1 MKNGE
6 QQIKKEKRTENN
18 KRVLKRH
25 VGNIKGIGLNMI
37 FFFFEHKGALRHW
50 GPKTLDTMLKDS
62 NNYIED
68 IVNIKVENIL
78 KYKDKLRV
86 VGKVQK
92 SIFWDNNSAKKYHWC

>member
-1 MKNGE
+1 
-6 QQIKKEKRTENN
+6 
-18 KRVLKRH
+18 
-25 VGNIKGIGLNMI
+25 
-37 FFFFEHKGALRHW
+37 
-50 GPKTLDTMLKDS
+50 MLKDS

-92 SIFWDNNSAKKYHWC
+92 SIF

>member
-37 FFFFEHKGALRHW
+37 FFFFEHKGALRH
-50 GPKTLDTMLKDS
+50 
-62 NNYIED
+62 
-68 IVNIKVENIL
+68 
-78 KYKDKLRV
+78 
-86 VGKVQK
+86 
-92 SIFWDNNSAKKYHWC
+92 